1 MTGLDILIIGR
12 SRRTV
17 DTATEQLRSLG
28 FTAHGVI
35 ADDEAVTLLDARE
48 VTTLLIGGGV
58 QRESRALLKQRA
70 QQRGVTVLE
79 ARRAGR
85 EIDVYLREEV
95 VPLLRGRQ

>member
-17 DTATEQLRSLG
+17 DTATKQLRSLG

-35 ADDEAVTLLDARE
+35 TDDETVTVLDARE
-48 VTTLLIGGGV
+48 VTTLLIGGDV

-70 QQRGVTVLE
+70 RHASASPASSTRSSPQH
-79 ARRAGR
+79 RRFRA
-85 EIDVYLREEV
+85 
-95 VPLLRGRQ
+95 